1 MSRARTGRL
10 IGLDG
15 ITDRGKMAGLFGGNF
30 MHYQRF
36 VLVGLSC
43 VALSACGGGGGGG
56 LTSTPPPPAQPNAS
70 LTNLRVSEDFVG
82 RAGVMQYN
90 VLRSTGGATQ
100 RAAALNSS
108 ALVRYDAST
117 QSYTVVG
124 INLPQ
129 STFAAANRQSGEST
143 PVISVYEKVSGNKR
157 ENLAL
162 FNPGAANTELALT
175 YASYGALQT
184 IVDKGANLDVDTA
197 FFTFG
202 VQTAASDMP
211 RTGTS
216 NYRTRIDGQFSDAA
230 GVYALSGPSTFSA
243 NFGAGTFA
251 FDMDLTGQNVVNGSR
266 KSLGTHSI
274 DGSISM
280 GNQFSGNTSGGGT
293 YSANLGGYFYGPAA
307 AEMGGSF
314 SLVGGG
320 GVGAGAVV
328 GKKE

>member
-1 MSRARTGRL
+1 M
-10 IGLDG
+10 
-15 ITDRGKMAGLFGGNF
+15 
-30 MHYQRF
+30 
-36 VLVGLSC
+36 
-43 VALSACGGGGGGG
+43 
-56 LTSTPPPPAQPNAS
+56 TSTPPPPPARANTS
-70 LTNLRVSEDFVG
+70 LTNLQVSEDFVG
-82 RAGVMQYN
+82 RAGVMQYS

-100 RAAALNSS
+100 REAALNSS

-129 STFAAANRQSGEST
+129 SIFAAANRQSGEST
-143 PVISVYEKVSGNKR
+143 PVISVYEKVNGTKR

-175 YASYGALQT
+175 YTSYGALQT
-184 IVDKGANLDVDTA
+184 IVDKGASLDVDTA

-216 NYRTRIDGQFSDAA
+216 DYRTKIDGQFSDAG

-251 FDMDLTGQNVVNGSR
+251 FTMDLTGQNVVDGSR
-266 KSLGTHSI
+266 KSLGAHSI
-274 DGSISM
+274 DGSISY
-280 GNQFSGNTSGGGT
+280 GNQFSGASSRDGT
-293 YSANLGGYFYGPAA
+293 YSSNLGGYFYGPAA